1 MATDELARARVPHT
15 VHEYVS
21 PERHGA
27 DRDARPAYG
36 IDAAVALG
44 VAPDRICKTLVA
56 LVDGRPVLAILPV
69 DRTLDPKRLAAA
81 LGGHRADLAEPA
93 VAERAT
99 GYVIG
104 GISPIGGRRRL
115 PAVLDDVALTH
126 ATILVSAGRRGLQ
139 VELAPADLL
148 ALIGGIAKPI
158 GRPAVQPAG
167 DRPPGP

>member
-1 MATDELARARVPHT
+1 MSAWGTRVTEELARAGVPYR
-15 VHEYVS
+15 VHEYTS

-36 IDAAVALG
+36 TDAAAVLG

-56 LVDGRPVLAILPV
+56 VVDGRPVLAIVPV
-69 DRTLDPKRLAAA
+69 DRTLDPKRLGAV
-81 LGGHRADLAEPA
+81 LGGRRADLAEPA
-93 VAERAT
+93 EAERFT

-115 PAVLDDVALTH
+115 PAVLEESTLAH
-126 ATILVSAGRRGLQ
+126 QTILVSAGRRGLQ

-148 ALIGGIAKPI
+148 AVIGGIAGPI
-158 GRPAVQPAG
+158 ARQAG
-167 DRPPGP
+167 D